1 MGMRLDSALKLYVG
15 LYVVCFL
22 LTWLVSVPML
32 IMVTPQSECL
42 LFVTPYVR
50 YGSAAS
56 KFGDKDPFSHSSAR
70 GTRRKSTSS
79 PPKLTRQPRA

>member
-1 MGMRLDSALKLYVG
+1 MGMRLDSALKLYIG

-22 LTWLVSVPML
+22 FTWLVSVPML

-42 LFVTPYVR
+42 LFVSPYVR

-56 KFGDKDPFSHSSAR
+56 K
-70 GTRRKSTSS
+70 
-79 PPKLTRQPRA
+79 

>member
-1 MGMRLDSALKLYVG
+1 MRLDNALKLYIG

-22 LTWLVSVPML
+22 FTWLVSVPML

-56 KFGDKDPFSHSSAR
+56 KSSCSHESPRWFAPYQLAR
-70 GTRRKSTSS
+70 PCYAG
-79 PPKLTRQPRA
+79 LTRI

>member
-1 MGMRLDSALKLYVG
+1 MGMRLDSALKLYIG

-56 KFGDKDPFSHSSAR
+56 KCCEVLTFV
-70 GTRRKSTSS
+70 S
-79 PPKLTRQPRA
+79 PTQ

>member
-1 MGMRLDSALKLYVG
+1 MGMRLDSALKLYIG

-22 LTWLVSVPML
+22 FTWLVSVPML
-32 IMVTPQSECL
+32 IMVMPQSECL

-56 KFGDKDPFSHSSAR
+56 KCLIFPNKSFSMF
-70 GTRRKSTSS
+70 
-79 PPKLTRQPRA
+79 P